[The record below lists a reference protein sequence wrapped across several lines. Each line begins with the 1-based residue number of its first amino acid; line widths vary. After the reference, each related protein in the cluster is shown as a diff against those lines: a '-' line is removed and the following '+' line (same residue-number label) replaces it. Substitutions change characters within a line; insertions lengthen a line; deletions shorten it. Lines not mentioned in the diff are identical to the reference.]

1 MKKLLLPLMLLGLLG
16 CNQGAGLN
24 KDAVK
29 KLLKENPEILTET
42 IEANPAKFLE
52 SMQKAIKLAQ
62 GKMQQNRAD
71 QEKKTFEE
79 SFKNPL
85 KPNFRADEFIKGPKN
100 APITLVEYSDFECPF
115 CTRGYT
121 TYKAFMKEYKGKVR
135 FVFKHLPLSFHKQA
149 MIAAQYMEAIRLQ
162 SPDKGWKFHDIVFE
176 NQDKLRSGGEGFLKK
191 TAKKLGVHM
200 GKVAK
205 DINSPKVKARIA
217 EDMKEAAKFGI
228 SGTPGFILN
237 GIPIKGA
244 YPLSHFKK
252 IVGELTKKGLLKL

>member
-16 CNQGAGLN
+16 CNQGAGLD

-29 KLLKENPEILTET
+29 KLLKENPDILTET

-62 GKMQQNRAD
+62 GKMQQTRAD
-71 QEKKTFEE
+71 AEKKSFED

-85 KPNFRADEFIKGPKN
+85 KPEIRSDEYIKGPKN
-100 APITLVEYSDFECPF
+100 APILLVEYSDFECPF
-115 CTRGYT
+115 CTRGYN
-121 TYKAFMKEYKGKVR
+121 TYKEFMKAYPGKIR

-149 MIAAQYMEAIRLQ
+149 MIAAQYMEAVRLQ
-162 SPDKGWKFHDIVFE
+162 NVEGGWTFHDVVFE
-176 NQDKLRSGGEGFLKK
+176 NQDKLRSGGEGWLKQVAKK
-191 TAKKLGVHM
+191 TGVNMKKL
-200 GKVAK
+200 AK
-205 DINSPKVKARIA
+205 DINSSKVKDRIA
-217 EDMKEAAKFGI
+217 ADMKEAAKFGI
-228 SGTPGFILN
+228 SGTPGFVIN

-252 IVGELTKKGLLKL
+252 IIDELVKKGLLKL